1 MESKLRQQGGFTLI
15 EGLIATAILGV
26 GLLGLAGMQ
35 GISLSRN
42 VDSNEL
48 GRVTNIAADMMER
61 IKFNRRN
68 ALSYQGIDT
77 IVGCATVPAA
87 QLMARGDCT
96 QWKTLVD
103 SSGLGSADGIVTVTR
118 LDADPALNP
127 VTLNQFS
134 VMVRIS
140 WTGSMKS
147 ENSTTRAKTVVF
159 ASVLAP
165 E

>member
-1 MESKLRQQGGFTLI
+1 
-15 EGLIATAILGV
+15 
-26 GLLGLAGMQ
+26 MQ
-35 GISLSRN
+35 GISLNRN

-68 ALSYQGIDT
+68 ALSYNGIDT
-77 IVGCATVPAA
+77 IVGCAAVPAA

-103 SSGLGSADGIVTVTR
+103 SSGLANADGIVTVTR
-118 LDADPALNP
+118 LDPDPAVNP

-134 VMVRIS
+134 VTVRLAWI
-140 WTGSMKS
+140 GSMKGEAS
-147 ENSTTRAKTVVF
+147 SRRAKAVTF
-159 ASVLAP
+159 TSVIAP

>member
-35 GISLSRN
+35 GISLNRN

-68 ALSYQGIDT
+68 ALSYHGIDT
-77 IVGCATVPAA
+77 IAGCAAVPAA

-103 SSGLGSADGIVTVTR
+103 NSGLANADGIVTVTR
-118 LDADPALNP
+118 LDPDPAVNP

-134 VMVRIS
+134 VTVRLTWI
-140 WTGSMKS
+140 GSMKGEAS
-147 ENSTTRAKTVVF
+147 SRRAKAVTF
-159 ASVLAP
+159 TSVIAP

>member
-1 MESKLRQQGGFTLI
+1 MESKFRQQGGFTLI
-15 EGLIATAILGV
+15 EGLVATAILGV

-35 GISLSRN
+35 GISLNRN
-42 VDSNEL
+42 VDSNEI

-68 ALSYQGIDT
+68 ALSYHGIDT
-77 IVGCATVPAA
+77 IAGCAAVPVA

-103 SSGLGSADGIVTVTR
+103 NSGLANADGIVAVTR
-118 LDADPALNP
+118 LDPDPAVNP

-134 VMVRIS
+134 VTVRIN
-140 WTGSMKS
+140 WTGSMKGETS
-147 ENSTTRAKTVVF
+147 APRAKTVIF
-159 ASVLAP
+159 SSVLAP